1 MIHCLKSEI
10 NGSVVRFDQHLS
22 ESELDHLYEISKYHD
37 LSHMVGSALIK
48 NKVLQPQTEL
58 YNRLKKRSCLHYI
71 GMKSQIMSFMKLSSS
86 LRKDKSSLCHL
97 KA

>member
-1 MIHCLKSEI
+1 MTTYEAMIHCLKSEI

-58 YNRLKKRSCLHYI
+58 YNKFQKKIMLALRKRLKTEFLLLQA
-71 GMKSQIMSFMKLSSS
+71 GQA
-86 LRKDKSSLCHL
+86 HL
-97 KA
+97 EAPF